1 MKKTYFYFLSA
12 VFTIFLSFA
21 FAQEEQTPTEII
33 WDQVKTA
40 TITLT
45 IEAPSKIIEEKSFM
59 ETAVI
64 YWVDSNVLIK
74 RIKEYYWNQFNI
86 DADDLIK
93 NIEREHW
100 IDVEV
105 VKNIAQEL
113 QSSNPVSPS
122 QKEALIEMITDKEIM
137 NKREFVFRS
146 IVIILCLYF
155 LSYYLTNRELLH
167 HRIHKHFRNTLI
179 LISLAGYFIIVWVY
193 VLNHAYNMHLYLP
206 IDEFYQNLWIWLVVV
221 FLWFSHAL
229 RYLFYYR
236 VINKKE
242 RSHKITHH
250 HNINHNK
257 ISENKPVHKPVH
269 KPLHKHSSNKKP
281 SKLKNKKVEKKK

>member
-1 MKKTYFYFLSA
+1 MRKTYFYFLLPVFA
-12 VFTIFLSFA
+12 VFLSFV
-21 FAQEEQTPTEII
+21 FAQEEQAPTEII

-45 IEAPSKIIEEKSFM
+45 IEAPSKIIEGKSFM

-74 RIKEYYWNQFNI
+74 RIKEYYWNQFDINT
-86 DADDLIK
+86 DDLIK
-93 NIEREHW
+93 NIEKEHW

-105 VKNIAQEL
+105 IKNIAQEL
-113 QSSNPVSPS
+113 QFTNPVSPS

-137 NKREFVFRS
+137 NKREFVFWS

-179 LISLAGYFIIVWVY
+179 LISLAGYALIVWVY
-193 VLNHAYNMHLYLP
+193 VLNHAYNIHLYLP

-236 VINKKE
+236 IINKKE
-242 RSHKITHH
+242 RSHKIAHH

-257 ISENKPVHKPVH
+257 ISEKKPEHKTEHKQTFNK
-269 KPLHKHSSNKKP
+269 KHSKS
-281 SKLKNKKVEKKK
+281 KNKKTEKKK